1 MPTLAESIATAIRTL
16 VASGTIVDLTNQRNA
31 SATTEQTAVTVQ
43 AAEFA
48 AAEVQ
53 EALGS
58 GIDGTDT
65 MAVRCGVGLALMDL
79 NSSYALILTP
89 QGSSVA
95 ASARDMLETVRQRR
109 VAAASDPVLAEADFT
124 DIRARWPEAAW
135 DDIEA

>member
-31 SATTEQTAVTVQ
+31 AATTEQTAVTEQ

-53 EALGS
+53 ESLGEV
-58 GIDGTDT
+58 DGSDA

-79 NSSYALILTP
+79 NSSYAMILTP

-95 ASARDMLETVRQRR
+95 ASARDMLETVRKRR
-109 VAAASDPVLAEADFT
+109 VAGAATPQLAPADYSDL
-124 DIRARWPEAAW
+124 RARYPSAAW
-135 DDIEA
+135 DDVE